1 MATVGSLVVDFGS
14 RTQRYKRG
22 AREVRQS
29 SQSLKRVLVSLA
41 ATAGAVF
48 GGRALLRG
56 VVGALRAWGQQEE
69 AVQSLRA
76 ALMVMGHEGE
86 GALRTLTKR
95 AAELQKITTKGDE
108 AIIAA
113 TASIGLLAPA
123 LRVDELAR
131 AQEAMIGIADTF
143 LKGDVTNAALLMGK
157 SIGSATNA
165 LTRYGIQ
172 IDVNATQGEK
182 LNQIVEQSVG
192 LFVVS
197 KARTDTLNGAL
208 QQMKNAWGDVRE
220 AIGRVLEQKTGLTDF
235 LQGVTTVTADVATG
249 LSGSGAQIE
258 AVFKNLGVIGANA
271 FSLGVATALV
281 DIPRMFRDM
290 FAEMVKT
297 GPKLLFPI
305 NAALAES
312 AEGWRLILEGFFSGV
327 RDEARANIGGAILG
341 LEEIAKA
348 IQDAIEVGGDDA
360 ADATGGAVAKVVK
373 ELSVLEAAG
382 VSAGRSLIR
391 GIIQGIDDMGDFLRN
406 IINRVAEELII
417 GGLEKTLK
425 IRSPSLEG
433 ARIGRQTVA
442 GYVQGLQQAGRQ
454 IQQAVGQTFA
464 LPSGPSPAFAGGS
477 GGDVGGGVV
486 VHQVIEFNITALD
499 GPSVAQVLRSQ
510 KGTIAQIVGEAAQDG
525 AGFRRT
531 LRGR

>member
-14 RTQRYKRG
+14 RTAKYKRG

-48 GGRALLRG
+48 SGRALLRG
-56 VVGALRAWGQQEE
+56 VAGALRAWGQQEE

-95 AAELQKITTKGDE
+95 AAELQKVTTKGDE

-113 TASIGLLAPA
+113 TASLGLLAPA
-123 LRVDELAR
+123 LNVDELAK

-143 LKGDVTNAALLMGK
+143 LKGDVTNAALLLGK
-157 SIGSATNA
+157 SIGSTTNA

-182 LNQIVEQSVG
+182 LNQIMEQSAG
-192 LFVVS
+192 FFEVS

-208 QQMKNAWGDVRE
+208 AQMSNAWGDVKE

-235 LQGVTTVTADVATG
+235 LQGVTRVMGDVATG
-249 LSGSGAQIE
+249 LSGSGAQIG
-258 AVFKNLGVIGANA
+258 AVFKNLGIIAGNA
-271 FSLGVATALV
+271 FSQAVLTVIIDLPRLMRDFLKGLPLAIKILPPVAAMRVQAEVLTAV
-281 DIPRMFRDM
+281 TR
-290 FAEMVKT
+290 A
-297 GPKLLFPI
+297 
-305 NAALAES
+305 
-312 AEGWRLILEGFFSGV
+312 FFSGI
-327 RDEARANIGGAILG
+327 RDEAKANIEGAIIDIQA
-341 LEEIAKA
+341 IAA
-348 IQDAIEVGGDDA
+348 AVTAAIETGGDDA
-360 ADATGGAVAKVVK
+360 ASAAGGGVAKVIK
-373 ELSVLEAAG
+373 ELSPLEEAG

-391 GIIQGIDDMGDFLRN
+391 GLVSGIGDQSLGEFLKRT
-406 IINRVAEELII
+406 INRLAEDFII
-417 GGLEKTLK
+417 GTLEDALG
-425 IRSPSLEG
+425 IGSPSREA

-442 GYVQGLQQAGRQ
+442 GYVQGLQQAGRNVQ
-454 IQQAVGQTFA
+454 DAVGQTFA
-464 LPSGPSPAFAGGS
+464 LPSGPSPAFAGG
-477 GGDVGGGVV
+477 GGGQVGGGVV
-486 VHQVIEFNITALD
+486 VHQEINFNIATLD

-525 AGFRRT
+525 VGFRRT

>member
-1 MATVGSLVVDFGS
+1 MATVGSVVVDFGS
-14 RTQRYKRG
+14 RTQKYKRG

-48 GGRALLRG
+48 SGRALLRG
-56 VVGALRAWGQQEE
+56 VSSALRAWGQQEE
-69 AVQSLRA
+69 AVQTLRA

-95 AAELQKITTKGDE
+95 AAELQKVTTKGDE

-113 TASIGLLAPA
+113 TASLGLLAPA
-123 LRVDELAR
+123 LSVDELAK

-157 SIGSATNA
+157 SIGSTTNA

-172 IDVNATQGEK
+172 IDTSASQGEK
-182 LNQIVEQSVG
+182 LNQVIEQSIG
-192 LFVVS
+192 FFEVS

-208 QQMKNAWGDVRE
+208 QQIKNAWGDVKE

-235 LQGVTTVTADVATG
+235 LQGVTKVMADVATG
-249 LSGSGAQIE
+249 LTGTSAQIG
-258 AVFKNLGVIGANA
+258 AVFKNLGIIAGNA
-271 FSLGVATALV
+271 FSEAVLSAVINLPRLMRDFLKDLPLAIKILPPVAAMRVQAEALTAV
-281 DIPRMFRDM
+281 TR
-290 FAEMVKT
+290 
-297 GPKLLFPI
+297 
-305 NAALAES
+305 AL
-312 AEGWRLILEGFFSGV
+312 FSGI
-327 RDEARANIGGAILG
+327 RDEAKANIEGAIL
-341 LEEIAKA
+341 EIEA
-348 IQDAIEVGGDDA
+348 IAAAVTAAIEVGGDDA
-360 ADATGGAVAKVVK
+360 ADATGGAVVKVVK
-373 ELSVLEAAG
+373 ELSVLEEAG

-406 IINRVAEELII
+406 IINRLAEDLII
-417 GGLEKTLK
+417 GGLEKALG
-425 IRSPSLEG
+425 IRSPSREA
-433 ARIGRQTVA
+433 ARIGQQTVA

-464 LPSGPSPAFAGGS
+464 LPSGPSPAFAGGP

-486 VHQVIEFNITALD
+486 VHQEINFNITALD

-510 KGTIAQIVGEAAQDG
+510 KGIIAQIVGEAAQDG